1 LKDDIWKAYLD
12 CVRESV
18 VIQEQQRFE
27 QILQQTVILTPF
39 EIAKKEIEKRILP
52 SCPKCKAVVA
62 DHDACSALVCGRQS
76 DGTVMGGCSA
86 LLCGWCFRICP
97 KDDHSSH
104 VAYCMH
110 NPRPGEVFRE
120 SLEVWKGVQNKL
132 ARERV
137 LSFLSTC
144 PRGLT
149 SEILAMLAKEHP
161 QLKLQPAAANTP
173 ADTTLH
179 SHSTAITVGPQLR
192 ALPIPRQGTF
202 IDNVNQLMAMD
213 IATRSR
219 AEHVL
224 ESTLN
229 DLQAAIDLLLAA
241 NSKSK

>member
-1 LKDDIWKAYLD
+1 LKDGIWKAYLD

-27 QILQQTVILTPF
+27 KILQQTVILTPF
-39 EIAKKEIEKRILP
+39 EVAKKEIEQRILP
-52 SCPKCKAVVA
+52 SCPKCKAVIA
-62 DHDACSALVCGRQS
+62 DHDACSALVCGRLLE
-76 DGTVMGGCSA
+76 GTMGGCGA
-86 LLCGWCFRICP
+86 LLCGWCFCICS

-120 SLEVWKGVQNKL
+120 SREVWQGVQNKL

-137 LSFLSTC
+137 LAFLSTC
-144 PRGLT
+144 PRALT
-149 SEILAMLAKEHP
+149 SEMLAMLAKEHP

-179 SHSTAITVGPQLR
+179 SHTTDADTTVGPQLR
-192 ALPIPRQGTF
+192 ALPIPRQATF
-202 IDNVNQLMAMD
+202 WTNVDQLMAMD

-224 ESTLN
+224 EFNGN

-241 NSKSK
+241 NSK

>member
-1 LKDDIWKAYLD
+1 
-12 CVRESV
+12 
-18 VIQEQQRFE
+18 
-27 QILQQTVILTPF
+27 
-39 EIAKKEIEKRILP
+39 
-52 SCPKCKAVVA
+52 
-62 DHDACSALVCGRQS
+62 
-76 DGTVMGGCSA
+76 M
-86 LLCGWCFRICP
+86 
-97 KDDHSSH
+97 
-104 VAYCMH
+104 
-110 NPRPGEVFRE
+110 FRE

-149 SEILAMLAKEHP
+149 SELLAMLAKEHP

-179 SHSTAITVGPQLR
+179 SHTTAITVGPQLR

-202 IDNVNQLMAMD
+202 WTNVNQLMAMH

-219 AEHVL
+219 AEQVL

-229 DLQAAIDLLLAA
+229 DLPAAIDLLLAS
-241 NSKSK
+241 NSK